1 MSVLLDKISFIYS
14 EIQYYIIVF
23 FQVRKIQ
30 QSEIHHC
37 AFLVFAPVTLQVISV
52 MWYFDT

>member
-37 AFLVFAPVTLQVISV
+37 AFLVFAPVMLQVISV